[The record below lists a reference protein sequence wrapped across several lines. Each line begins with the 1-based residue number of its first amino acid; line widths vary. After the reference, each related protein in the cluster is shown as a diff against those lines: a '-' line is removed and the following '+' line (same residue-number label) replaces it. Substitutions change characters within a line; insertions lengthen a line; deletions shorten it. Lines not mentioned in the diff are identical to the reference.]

1 MKMKHIQIPQSRC
14 LAGVARDD
22 ITPPVGIYH
31 RMWGAAMHDR
41 STGVHRPLTATV
53 LCLNGIHADRSGKDP
68 KVIVAL
74 DHCLLRTEE
83 MNTLLDR
90 VSTTA
95 NVPRDAIIVF
105 FSHTHAAGL
114 MDRRRSELPGGD
126 LIAPY
131 LESLAKK
138 LAALVCRVRDG
149 QQPAS
154 IVYGVG
160 RCDMARNR
168 DYFDVER
175 GEYVCGLNP
184 EGEAD
189 DTVLVGRITA
199 ADGKPLAT
207 IVNYACH
214 PTTLAWE
221 NTLISPD
228 YIGAMREVV
237 EQATDAP
244 CLFVQGASGDTGPRD
259 GFVGDVAVADRNGRQ
274 LGHAVMSAVE
284 SLPAAGTGYEYTG
297 PVISGATLGI
307 WEYLPVSAER
317 HAKIDA
323 WEYRRVVVPLKY
335 RDDLPR
341 REELERDREQWTQ
354 RETDARAAGDEIR
367 VRDARAMVERMTRGL
382 SRIRHLPP
390 GDEYPYAIDILRV
403 GDAVWLNLNGEHYNR
418 LQREIRR
425 RFEGTPIIVGTLA
438 NGSGISYV
446 LDSDSYGKGLY
457 QENVSVLAKGCLE
470 KLIEALAKE
479 LRGMNVGVKK

>member
-1 MKMKHIQIPQSRC
+1 
-14 LAGVARDD
+14 
-22 ITPPVGIYH
+22 
-31 RMWGAAMHDR
+31 MWGAAMHDR
-41 STGVHRPLTATV
+41 STGVHRPLTATA
-53 LCLNGIHADRSGKDP
+53 LYLNGRHARGSGRDA

-83 MNTLLDR
+83 MNGLLDR
-90 VSTTA
+90 VSSA
-95 NVPRDAIIVF
+95 ADIPRDAMIVF

-131 LESLAKK
+131 LESLTAK
-138 LAALVCRVRDG
+138 LAALVRKARDS
-149 QQPAS
+149 QQTAS
-154 IVYGVG
+154 IVYGAG
-160 RCDMARNR
+160 RCGLARNR
-168 DYFDVER
+168 DYFDAER

-221 NTLISPD
+221 NTWISPD

-244 CLFVQGASGDTGPRD
+244 CLFVQGASGDIGPRD

-284 SLPAAGTGYEYTG
+284 PLPAPGTSYEYTG

-307 WEYLPVSAER
+307 WEYVPVSADRRKE
-317 HAKIDA
+317 IDIWQA
-323 WEYRRVVVPLKY
+323 RRVVVPLKY
-335 RDDLPR
+335 RDDLPKR
-341 REELERDREQWTQ
+341 DDLERKRERWTQ
-354 RETDARAAGDEIR
+354 READAKAAGDDIR
-367 VRDARAMVERMTRGL
+367 VRDARAMVERMTRSL
-382 SRIRHLPP
+382 SRIQHLPP
-390 GDEYPYAIDILRV
+390 GDEYPYAIDILRI
-403 GDAVWLNLNGEHYNR
+403 GDAVWLSLNGEHYNR

-457 QENVSVLAKGCLE
+457 QEKVSVLAKGCLE
-470 KLIEALAKE
+470 TLVDTIAKE
-479 LRGMNVGVKK
+479 LRGMNVAVQE